1 MKIKMINNSNF
12 LHRFSTGLKFVLL
25 AAMVIPCRLL
35 AQEAVTLHIGDAAPA
50 LSYAKWIQG
59 APPITRIDDNK
70 IYVFEFWA
78 TWCGPCIQAMPHLS
92 ELSKKY
98 AGKISFVGVDVWEN
112 SHDFDKKNP
121 QESFLPKVVEFVK
134 GQKKLGRLTYNVIAD
149 NNAEDMGNKWLKA
162 AGEEGIPC
170 SFVIDKGRI
179 AWIGHPYYID
189 SILSAV
195 VAGTFDVEATK
206 KKIADQKE
214 QGVKM
219 TAKIT
224 EGQQLY
230 KGAMDAKDFDKAL
243 VLIDTAIARYPD
255 FTYRFAEDKWNIL
268 EDHYGDDSTIAY
280 GQRLGKDHFLSQLVV
295 LWLYDDKRMQSQ
307 RLKEFAIQATKN
319 IDPEGKNFRIWNFL
333 ADFQA
338 RAGHYKD
345 AAASERK
352 AAEAAKNDMTAKNSD
367 GAVTQIDIDGFLKK
381 AAEYDK
387 TAQEN

>member
-1 MKIKMINNSNF
+1 MLMATIGITTQIS
-12 LHRFSTGLKFVLL
+12 
-25 AAMVIPCRLL
+25 
-35 AQEAVTLHIGDAAPA
+35 AQDAPPLQIGDVPPA
-50 LSYAKWIQG
+50 LSYSKWIQG
-59 APPITRIDDNK
+59 APQIRTISDNK

-98 AGKISFVGVDVWEN
+98 AGRISFVGVDVWEN
-112 SHDFDKKNP
+112 SHDLGKKKP

-162 AGEEGIPC
+162 AGQEGIPS
-170 SFVIDKGRI
+170 SFVIYKGRI
-179 AWIGHPYYID
+179 VWIGHPYYID

-206 KKIADQKE
+206 KKIADDKE
-214 QGVKM
+214 QRAKM
-219 TAKIT
+219 TAQIA

-230 KGAMDAKDFDKAL
+230 KGAMDAKDFDEAL
-243 VLIDTAIARYPD
+243 VLIDTAIARYPN
-255 FTYRFAEDKWNIL
+255 FAYRFAEDKWNIL

-295 LWLYDDKRMQSQ
+295 LWLYDDNRVQSQ

-319 IDPEGKNFRIWNFL
+319 IDPEGKNFRVWNFL

-352 AAEAAKNDMTAKNSD
+352 AAQVAKNDMTAKNSD
-367 GAVTQIDIDGFLKK
+367 GAVTQTDIDGFLKK

-387 TAQEN
+387 KAQKN